1 MWRWWCWYWWR
12 DWCKRNQ
19 WMPSLYPWITQ
30 TEDTSKGRWR
40 SWKESD
46 INVIS
51 GKLENVWIEELQ
63 HGGRQKHYSKT
74 SALSLAKRKR
84 ENIFHSWAK
93 RPEDKWVHLFPLR
106 EAFSLLFSTTEWS
119 VFLFITLGDWGG
131 GVKEEDVFKLRG
143 YCVCVCMCAFVGL
156 CAYTVSGGKST
167 PLN

>member
-19 WMPSLYPWITQ
+19 WMPSLYPWISQ
-30 TEDTSKGRWR
+30 TKGTSKGRWR

-46 INVIS
+46 IDVIS
-51 GKLENVWIEELQ
+51 GKLKNVWIEELQ
-63 HGGRQKHYSKT
+63 HGGRQKNYSKT

-106 EAFSLLFSTTEWS
+106 EAFSLLFSTTESS

-143 YCVCVCMCAFVGL
+143 YCVCECVYVCVRRPL
-156 CAYTVSGGKST
+156 CVYC
-167 PLN
+167 